1 MPKINVL
8 PREVAELIAAGEVI
22 ERPASIVKELV
33 ENAIDAGSTAVTVE
47 IQHGGVKYLR
57 VTDNG
62 CGIEREDAP
71 KAFLR
76 HATSKVR
83 DASDLD
89 SIGTLGFR
97 GEALASI
104 AAVAHVEM
112 MTKVKGATAGTLVQ
126 VSGSEV
132 TGVSDAGCP
141 DGTTIVVRDVFY
153 NVPARLKFLKKD
165 ATESGAVASIVDK
178 IALSHPEISFSF
190 IRDGKPVYRTPGN
203 GDLMG
208 AVYTVLG
215 RDFAKGML
223 PVDYS
228 SGGVRV
234 SGFIC
239 RPTASRSNRS
249 MEHFFVNGR
258 YTRTRTCGVA
268 LEEGYRGVL
277 MVGKFPSCVLMLSMP
292 CELVDV
298 NVHPAKIEV
307 RFQSEKTVF
316 DAVYFAVKST
326 LLKDGELAPKPVSH
340 NTASPVTSPFAGRTE
355 GEQAQLPKRDA
366 PAFTEMSAAEF
377 KARFQ
382 PEKKPEETPGAK
394 VQLREEWLPPK
405 RREVS
410 LDVEPDPQDFPDLPG
425 KAEGRRET
433 AEAKRPSEPEEEL
446 QPVLPPFGRE
456 KVAAPVAYRVGVA
469 TEPSL
474 DVEFDEEADGGPS
487 GPEAVAVPEVP
498 AEPETL
504 PEPAKPE
511 PPPVT
516 VFGEVFSTYI
526 LCQIGEE
533 FVLIDKHAAH
543 ERIRY
548 NQLKAEGDTL
558 SRQLL
563 LAPVTLNLSREDHQ
577 LALENQ
583 EALLKLGFEAED
595 FGGST
600 VIIRSV
606 PAVMADASPAEL
618 FEDALSGL
626 ARSRRG
632 LTAVDD
638 ILHRMACRS
647 AVKGGDHNTKEEL
660 EALTR
665 RVAADEEVRYCPHGR
680 PVMIRFTR
688 RQLEKMFGRIQ

>member
-71 KAFLR
+71 KAFMR

-112 MTKVKGATAGTLVQ
+112 MTKVRGAAAGTLVQ

-132 TGVSDAGCP
+132 VGVSDAGCP

-190 IRDGKPVYRTPGN
+190 IRDGKQVYRTPGN

-239 RPTASRSNRS
+239 RPAASRSNRS

-268 LEEGYRGVL
+268 LEEGYRGAL

-307 RFQSEKTVF
+307 RFQSEKAVF

-326 LLKDGELAPKPVSH
+326 LLKDGELAPKPASH
-340 NTASPVTSPFAGRTE
+340 NTASPVTSPFAAPRGNRSP
-355 GEQAQLPKRDA
+355 PK
-366 PAFTEMSAAEF
+366 PAFAEMSAAEF
-377 KARFQ
+377 QKKFGQ
-382 PEKKPEETPGAK
+382 KEPPPEKPGAR

-405 RREVS
+405 NRETG
-410 LDVEPDPQDFPDLPG
+410 LDVEPDPQDFAELFRPAAEKPPESPPPRPEPALPASRQQ
-425 KAEGRRET
+425 KIASPT
-433 AEAKRPSEPEEEL
+433 
-446 QPVLPPFGRE
+446 
-456 KVAAPVAYRVGVA
+456 AYRVGTVLDPA
-469 TEPSL
+469 L
-474 DVEFDEEADGGPS
+474 DVEEDFGPEEAEP
-487 GPEAVAVPEVP
+487 A
-498 AEPETL
+498 AEPTAE
-504 PEPAKPE
+504 PIAEPSAEPALPPADEPAAAAPAPVSQPE
-511 PPPVT
+511 PPAVT

-548 NQLKAEGDTL
+548 NRLKAEGETL

-563 LAPVTLNLSREDHQ
+563 LAPVTVNLSREDHQ

-595 FGGST
+595 FGGNT

-626 ARSRRG
+626 ARSHRG
-632 LTAVDD
+632 LTAVDE

-647 AVKGGDHNTKEEL
+647 AVKGGDRNSREEL
-660 EALTR
+660 EALAK
-665 RVAADEEVRYCPHGR
+665 RVASDEEVRYCPHGR